1 VFWFTFASRGVIVAW
16 RGVAGGMRRRAEREE
31 EDGAREGEKTREG
44 EGGRERG
51 RVRHN
56 DA

>member
-1 VFWFTFASRGVIVAW
+1 
-16 RGVAGGMRRRAEREE
+16 MRRRAEREE